1 MALILEPVVAGD
13 LVLRAYRAAD
23 EPVLRECFA
32 DEATATWNP
41 GPVDDEVSA
50 WWQRRNDWSDG
61 EHASWAV
68 ADAGDDRLLG
78 SVSIFKIDPAQ
89 LDAMIGYLVSPGARH
104 RGVAHRAVVAAAR
117 YGFERAGLHR
127 IALFHAVA
135 NAASCRVAGGAGFR
149 LEGELRESYRYAD
162 GIWQDEHLHARLA
175 SDT

>member
-1 MALILEPVVAGD
+1 MALSLEPIPAGD

-23 EPVLRECFA
+23 EPALRECFA
-32 DEATATWNP
+32 DEAIARWNP
-41 GPVDDEVSA
+41 GPADGDVSA

-68 ADAGDDRLLG
+68 GDAGDDRLLG

-89 LDAMIGYLVSPGARH
+89 LDAMIGYFVLPAARNL
-104 RGVAHRAVVAAAR
+104 GVARRAVAAAVR
-117 YGFERAGLHR
+117 YGFDRAGLHR
-127 IALFHAVA
+127 IVLFHAVA
-135 NAASCRVAGGAGFR
+135 NAASCRVALGAGFR

-175 SDT
+175 SDA